1 MSPGVSQ
8 AAMDPTAA
16 TVDVPA
22 RARESRARPLAHAV
36 LAEVRRDAP
45 LLLVVATYTAIVGG
59 LCDALDRPTFFH
71 PWVYMSAWTIGLVAL
86 LGAYVVVRELP
97 HAVRANPRRPLRTL
111 AARLKPHV
119 TPRFWA
125 GVVLFMASG
134 LFTGTFTSAKSLM
147 SEALPFR
154 SDALLAKLDAALFM
168 GVDPWRVLQPVLGH
182 PLVTRA
188 IQNVY
193 LCGWTALLIVLL
205 GAVTFWPRLTHVR
218 TRFYVIYFGA
228 WIVLGNILAA
238 VFLSGGPA
246 YYAALTGDHARFG
259 PLMQYLSFSDGALN
273 SSVTLQHKL
282 WAMYL
287 GHHMEM
293 GSGISAF
300 PSLHVAMTT
309 LFALTAFHIDRRLG
323 WLMSALA
330 GVIFVGS
337 VHLAWHY
344 AVDGLFSG
352 AFVTAAWF
360 GMAALK
366 PKPSAGEADRGW
378 GIASQ

>member
-1 MSPGVSQ
+1 M
-8 AAMDPTAA
+8 
-16 TVDVPA
+16 
-22 RARESRARPLAHAV
+22 HAV
-36 LAEVRRDAP
+36 LDEARRDAP
-45 LLLVVATYTAIVGG
+45 LFLVVAAYTAVVGI
-59 LCDALDRPTFFH
+59 LCDALGRASFFH
-71 PWVYMSAWTIGLVAL
+71 PWVYLSAWAIGLVAW
-86 LGAYVVVRELP
+86 LGLYVVIRELP
-97 HAVRANPRRPLRTL
+97 PALRADRSRPLSAL
-111 AARLKPHV
+111 AERLKPHA

-125 GVVLFMASG
+125 GVLLFMASG
-134 LFTGTFTSAKSLM
+134 LFTGAFTSAKSLIGDVV
-147 SEALPFR
+147 PFR
-154 SDALLAKLDAALFM
+154 SDLWLAKLDAALFM
-168 GVDPWRVLQPVLGH
+168 GVDPWRVLQPALGH
-182 PLVTRA
+182 PLVTRI

-193 LCGWTALLIVLL
+193 LCGWTALLIAMLA
-205 GAVTFWPRLTHVR
+205 AVTFWPRLKDVR

-228 WIVLGNILAA
+228 WIVLGNIVAA
-238 VFLSGGPA
+238 SFFSGGPV
-246 YYAALTGDHARFG
+246 YFAAITGDHARFG
-259 PLMQYLSFSDGALN
+259 PLVQYLSFSDGLLN

-282 WAMYL
+282 WAMHQ

-330 GVIFVGS
+330 FVIFVGS

-352 AFVTAAWF
+352 AFVLAAWY

-366 PKPSAGEADRGW
+366 PRRAA
-378 GIASQ
+378 

>member
-1 MSPGVSQ
+1 MELSVTSTTAPLVPPSRFS
-8 AAMDPTAA
+8 AA
-16 TVDVPA
+16 
-22 RARESRARPLAHAV
+22 LHAV

-45 LLLVVATYTAIVGG
+45 LLLVVAVYTAAVGV
-59 LCDALDRPTFFH
+59 LCEALNRPAFFH
-71 PWVYMSAWTIGLVAL
+71 PWVYMSAWTVGMAAWLGLFVL
-86 LGAYVVVRELP
+86 FRELP
-97 HAVRANPRRPLRTL
+97 HAIRADRGRPLGAL
-111 AARLKPHV
+111 AERLKPHV

-125 GVVLFMASG
+125 SVLLFMASG
-134 LFTGTFTSAKSLM
+134 LFTGTFTSAKTLM
-147 SEALPFR
+147 SDVVPFR
-154 SDALLAKLDAALFM
+154 SDAWLAKLDAALFM
-168 GVDPWRVLQPVLGH
+168 GVDPWRVLQPLLGH
-182 PLVTRA
+182 PLVTRI

-193 LCGWTALLIVLL
+193 LCGWTAVLIVILM
-205 GAVTFWPRLTHVR
+205 AVTFAPRLAHIR
-218 TRFYVIYFGA
+218 TRFYVTYFVA
-228 WIVLGNILAA
+228 WIILGNILAA

-246 YYAALTGDHARFG
+246 YFAALTGDHARYG
-259 PLMQYLSFSDGALN
+259 PLIRYLSFSDGMAN

-287 GHHMEM
+287 DRHMEM

-323 WLMSALA
+323 WFMTALT
-330 GVIFVGS
+330 GVIFLGS

-352 AFVTAAWF
+352 TFVLGAWF

-366 PKPSAGEADRGW
+366 PRPSA
-378 GIASQ
+378 